1 MVADT
6 RQGLPLGG
14 LANGEGKFL
23 LKRGKQ
29 LSEKRGHVWKNAV
42 ASSEIF
48 SWQVKTLVRANDARK
63 MDATYQHAKW
73 DRVLTANE
81 VVAVRVF
88 AKELQRQ
95 HANSLA
101 RGHSSFYC
109 L

>member
-1 MVADT
+1 
-6 RQGLPLGG
+6 

-23 LKRGKQ
+23 LKREKQ

-42 ASSEIF
+42 ASSDTF
-48 SWQVKTLVRANDARK
+48 SWQVKTLVRANDPRK
-63 MDATYQHAKW
+63 MDATYQHVKW
-73 DRVLTANE
+73 DRLLTANE

-109 L
+109 I